1 MDLGIKGKVALITGG
16 SKGIGKAAA
25 EALAK
30 EGCNIVICARNEKE
44 LKTTAA
50 ELQKHGTEVLAVP
63 ADMTNEKDIQQ
74 LVQQAADQFGS
85 IDILVNNAGGIG
97 SNKPFDELSTQDWRD
112 LFELNLF
119 SVATITR
126 LVHPYMKKNGWGRII
141 NISSENGVQPYP
153 DMSLYNVTK
162 GALDNLSKTLSKLY
176 ADDGILV
183 NTVAPAFIKTP
194 LVEGM
199 MQQQAEQ
206 QGTTPEKAEKHFLK
220 ENRPS
225 LVLKRSGTVEETG
238 AVIAFLASE
247 RASFITGSIYR
258 VDGGSVATV

>member
-1 MDLGIKGKVALITGG
+1 MNLDIQEKVALITGG

-30 EGCNIVICARNEKE
+30 EGCKIVICARHEGE
-44 LKTTAA
+44 LRETAT
-50 ELQKHGTEVLAVP
+50 ELERHSTEVLAIP
-63 ADMTNEKDIQQ
+63 ADMTKEEDIQN
-74 LVQQAADQFGS
+74 LVQQAANKFGT
-85 IDILVNNAGGIG
+85 IDILINNAGGIG
-97 SNKPFDELSTQDWRD
+97 SNKPFDELSTQDWRN

-119 SVATITR
+119 SVVTITR
-126 LVHPYMKKNGWGRII
+126 LVHPYMKKSGWGRII

-183 NTVAPAFIKTP
+183 NTVSPAFIKTP

-199 MQQQAEQ
+199 MQEQAEQ
-206 QGTTPEKAEKHFLK
+206 QGNTPEEAEKQFLK

-225 LVLKRSGTVEETG
+225 LVLKRAGTMEETG

-247 RASFITGSIYR
+247 RASFVTGSIYR